1 MWTSVTGHKKL
12 KIESASQKKEDLML
26 LKELI
31 EAGKLK
37 PILDRNYSLEETADA
52 HRYVESGQ
60 KKGNVV
66 ISVDHNN
73 VT

>member
-1 MWTSVTGHKKL
+1 MTSKKKF
-12 KIESASQKKEDLML
+12 KIEASSQKREDLIF
-26 LKELI
+26 LKKLI

-37 PILDRNYSLEETADA
+37 SVIDRSFPLDQIPEA

-66 ISVDHNN
+66 ITVG
-73 VT
+73 